1 MKIDQ
6 QTVKKIAHLARLE
19 FDQEAEAD
27 MIKSMSEILD
37 WVDQLKEVDTED
49 VAPLTSMTQEVNNWR
64 EDEVR
69 DTLSRERGLSQAP
82 KKDDAH
88 IRVPKVIE

>member
-6 QTVKKIAHLARLE
+6 QTVKKIAHLARLD
-19 FDQEAEAD
+19 FDEKAESD

-37 WVDQLKEVDTED
+37 WVDQLKEVNTEG
-49 VAPLTSMTQEVNNWR
+49 VEPLTSMTQEINHWR
-64 EDEVR
+64 EDQVR
-69 DTLSRERGLSQAP
+69 DQLSRERGLSQAP
-82 KKDDAH
+82 KKDGEY